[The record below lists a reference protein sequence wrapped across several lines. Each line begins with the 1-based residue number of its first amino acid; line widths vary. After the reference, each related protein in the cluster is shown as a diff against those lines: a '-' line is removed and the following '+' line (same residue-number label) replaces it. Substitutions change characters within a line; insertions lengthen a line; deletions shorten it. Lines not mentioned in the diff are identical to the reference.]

1 MILDRIVNPPK
12 ECLEYLIM
20 KLISFDIGI
29 KNLAYCVIDSEL
41 CSILDWGVLDISTC
55 DKCEHIMKGMK
66 PCEKDAKVTINN
78 TRLCTAHQKL
88 SQYKGLKSKKIPKQI
103 NPMLQ
108 LGQKLVSVLDEHP
121 IFLTVDHVLLEN
133 QPALKNPTMKS
144 VQMLVYS
151 YFLIKGV
158 TFTTSPTKNIEM
170 INARNK
176 LKAYKGEPIPC
187 DIKDRYKR
195 TKWLGIQYCEKMIS
209 ENTQIEECYKTL
221 FKSSKK
227 RDDLADAYLQGMYW
241 LSIQK

>member
-1 MILDRIVNPPK
+1 MNLSK
-12 ECLEYLIM
+12 ECFEYLIM

-29 KNLAYCVIDSEL
+29 KNLAYCVIDSDT
-41 CSILDWGVLDISTC
+41 CCILDWGVLDIST
-55 DKCEHIMKGMK
+55 
-66 PCEKDAKVTINN
+66 CEKDAKVTINN

-88 SQYKGLKSKKIPKQI
+88 SQYKGLKSKKIPKQT

-108 LGQKLVSVLDEHP
+108 LGTRLVSVLDEHP
-121 IFLTVDHVLLEN
+121 IFLTVDNVLLEN

-158 TFTTSPTKNIEM
+158 TVSTSPTTCIEM

-209 ENTQIEECYKTL
+209 ENTQIEESYKTL
-221 FKSSKK
+221 FKNSKK

>member
-1 MILDRIVNPPK
+1 
-12 ECLEYLIM
+12 M

-29 KNLAYCVIDSEL
+29 KNLAYCVIDSDT
-41 CSILDWGVLDISTC
+41 CCILDWGVLDISTC

-66 PCEKDAKVTINN
+66 SCEKDAKVTINN

-88 SQYKGLKSKKIPKQI
+88 SQYKGMKSKKIPKQK
-103 NPMLQ
+103 NPM
-108 LGQKLVSVLDEHP
+108 LDEHP
-121 IFLTVDHVLLEN
+121 IFLTVDQVLVEN

-158 TFTTSPTKNIEM
+158 TVTTSPTTCIEM

-209 ENTQIEECYKTL
+209 ENEQIDECYKTL
-221 FKSSKK
+221 FKCSK